1 MVGVL
6 LSRGPDLVLPK
17 GSTIEMVLDRPLFFN
32 DGEIDFSNAYRRGG
46 SAIQMTPG
54 ATMRDNRSPIPG
66 MGRRPLQ

>member
-1 MVGVL
+1 MMGVL

-32 DGEIDFSNAYRRGG
+32 DDEIDFSNSYRRGG
-46 SAIQMTPG
+46 SSIQMAP
-54 ATMRDNRSPIPG
+54 ASAREKRSPVPG